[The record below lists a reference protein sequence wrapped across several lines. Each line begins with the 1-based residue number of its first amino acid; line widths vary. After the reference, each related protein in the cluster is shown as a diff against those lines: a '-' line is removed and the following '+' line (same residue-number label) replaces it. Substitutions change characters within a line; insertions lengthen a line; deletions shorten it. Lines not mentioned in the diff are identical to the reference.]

1 MKIPEI
7 FEDYFKKRNFKKLT
21 TIQELTYEPFSNR
34 TDLLAMAPTGSGKT
48 LAFSLPLVE
57 SIEAKQGLQ
66 AIILEPSQELAIQV
80 RDVLQPLLKSQGAK
94 VMGLTGGAN
103 SKRQV
108 DKLKKEKPEVIVAT
122 VGRLNEM
129 VDIGRVK
136 LIKADTLI
144 IDEADEL
151 LSDEKLESIRSI
163 ISRMKD
169 DIHIGLFSATASPIF
184 DELHKWFGRDFE
196 VIDDRENQEY
206 RSGIKH
212 YFINATNNRNELIRK
227 LAHDKKFQGIVF
239 FNSSRQLHKTASDLN
254 YKKTNYVMLD
264 SKSSSQQRKDALT
277 KFSTKKVNLLL
288 TSDVAARGIDIPQT
302 TAIINYMIPRSPE
315 EYVHRSGRTGRMGRD
330 GISIT
335 FGNDH
340 DYRNFKNIL
349 AKDFD
354 IKNVVI
360 DSEGNFV
367 KSNKVTRAAIVKKE
381 EPKKKKRL
389 RDQKN
394 KGKRKPK

>member
-1 MKIPEI
+1 MKIPELY
-7 FEDYFKKRNFKKLT
+7 EDYFAKRNFKNLT
-21 TIQELTYEPFSNR
+21 AIQDLTYESFLNKK
-34 TDLLAMAPTGSGKT
+34 DLLAMAPTGSGKT

-57 SIEAKQGLQ
+57 NIESRMGLQ
-66 AIILEPSQELAIQV
+66 VIILEPSQELAVQV
-80 RDVLQPLLKSQGAK
+80 RDVLQPLLKLKDAK
-94 VMGLTGGAN
+94 VMALTGGAN
-103 SKRQV
+103 TKRQV

-122 VGRLNEM
+122 IGRLNEM

-136 LIKADTLI
+136 LIKANTLV

-151 LSDEKLESIRSI
+151 LSNEKLESIRAI
-163 ISRMKD
+163 TSRMKD
-169 DIHIGLFSATASPIF
+169 DVHIAMFSATASPIF

-206 RSGIKH
+206 RRGIKH

-277 KFSTKKVNLLL
+277 KFTTKKVNLLL

-302 TAIINYMIPRSPE
+302 NTIINYMIPRSSE
-315 EYVHRSGRTGRMGRD
+315 EYIHRSGRTGRMGRN
-330 GISIT
+330 GASIT

-354 IKNVVI
+354 VKNVVI
-360 DSEGNFV
+360 NGEGEFV
-367 KSNKVTRAAIVKKE
+367 KSNKITRAAIAKKD

-394 KGKRKPK
+394 KGKRKTK